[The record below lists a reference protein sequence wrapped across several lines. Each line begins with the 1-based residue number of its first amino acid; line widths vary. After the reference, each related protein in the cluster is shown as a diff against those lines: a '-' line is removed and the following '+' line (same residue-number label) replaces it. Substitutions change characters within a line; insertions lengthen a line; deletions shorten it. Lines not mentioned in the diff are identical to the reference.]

1 MQTQSESALLAA
13 YFSSATSTLASLKP
27 LTLPITAP
35 NPTPA
40 QVRSRQTA
48 VEARRQKWTEMEA
61 MRNWKGKVERLS
73 ENVRRREEVEM
84 RLRGLLREVGECLLE
99 REALAAEGGRV
110 DALL

>member
-1 MQTQSESALLAA
+1 
-13 YFSSATSTLASLKP
+13 
-27 LTLPITAP
+27 
-35 NPTPA
+35 
-40 QVRSRQTA
+40 
-48 VEARRQKWTEMEA
+48 MEA
-61 MRNWKGKVERLS
+61 MRNWKGKVERLG